1 MAGDAGHLCNCRILR
16 GRHERAKTTLTM
28 DHTLM
33 QHDHDQA
40 VTRDND
46 YDIVSELRAYFLII
60 NDTGC
65 VCGF

>member
-1 MAGDAGHLCNCRILR
+1 MGIFLQTMAGDAGHLCNCRILR

-40 VTRDND
+40 SDQ
-46 YDIVSELRAYFLII
+46 
-60 NDTGC
+60 GQ
-65 VCGF
+65 